1 MTQKLILRHGDCVE
15 VLKGY
20 EDGSI
25 GAVVSDPPY
34 GLEFMGKKWDR
45 LDWTDGGGMMGV
57 GMGGREIPWPSYSGT
72 GAAGTANA
80 TCATCGGRMRGG
92 NKCSCDKP
100 DWRVKGQP
108 LNLSANAERMQKQQ
122 HSHRIWLTEAFR
134 VLRPGGV
141 IKAFSGTRTFH
152 RMAYAMREAGFVDL
166 RIESWNYG
174 CLSEDTEVLTRN
186 GWEHY
191 HKATVG
197 TDVMGFDPMTE
208 DFRWMPVED
217 TYEYAYNREAYR
229 LVGEG
234 SDHIVSTNHRCLV
247 ERDGEWSFVYAEQLE
262 DTEAVPC
269 VSVRLHPQ
277 EQDASVVQPEVCCGE
292 DAGGQETFVGA
303 QWSVS
308 DLHRVREGVLE
319 ARSVDPQGYERP
331 GVLTRVQR
339 GEPGEG
345 LGEARPQGYGCGVP
359 GVPQACCGEDAG
371 SEQPR
376 MEGGCDL
383 LPQEGRVPQAEDQV
397 CAVPAPA
404 GFDGSQGRVRHGAS
418 ASGSGS
424 NRSAPDL
431 YGGRASC
438 EPQRG
443 GQQHRELDAVPH
455 ESGSQVVRGARYSVA
470 HLERSTVRVERID
483 YKGMVWCVK
492 VPTGAF
498 VARRNGMA
506 FVTGN
511 SGFPKSMNIG
521 KKLAQYEAAQA
532 SDPFWLESN
541 TDVVKGSERWN
552 GWGTALKP
560 SWEPVV
566 VGRKPE

>member
-1 MTQKLILRHGDCVE
+1 MQRLTLRHGDCVE

-25 GAVVSDPPY
+25 GAIVSDPPY
-34 GLEFMGKKWDR
+34 DLVGNSRKGSPQPGDLGTPYGRSGPSKARGFMGKEWD
-45 LDWTDGGGMMGV
+45 
-57 GMGGREIPWPSYSGT
+57 GT
-72 GAAGTANA
+72 GIAF
-80 TCATCGGRMRGG
+80 
-92 NKCSCDKP
+92 
-100 DWRVKGQP
+100 
-108 LNLSANAERMQKQQ
+108 SADLWNEMY
-122 HSHRIWLTEAFR
+122 R

-141 IKAFSGTRTFH
+141 VKAFSGTRTFH
-152 RMAYAMREAGFVDL
+152 RMAAAMAEAGFIDL
-166 RIESWNYG
+166 RVCAWNYG

-191 HKATVG
+191 HRATVG
-197 TDVMGFDPMTE
+197 THVMGFDPVTE
-208 DFRWMPVED
+208 EFRWMPVED
-217 TYEYAYNREAYR
+217 TYEYTYDREAYR

-234 SDHIVSTNHRCLV
+234 SDHTVSTNHRCLV
-247 ERDGEWSFVYAEQLE
+247 ERGGEWSFVYAEQLE
-262 DTEAVPC
+262 DTEVVPC

-292 DAGGQETFVGA
+292 AAEASVGTQGSA
-303 QWSVS
+303 S
-308 DLHRVREGVLE
+308 DLHRVWEGVLE
-319 ARSVDPQGYERP
+319 AGSVDSQRVEGGGERP

-345 LGEARPQGYGCGVP
+345 LGEARSQGCGCGVP

-397 CAVPAPA
+397 CAVSSPA
-404 GFDGSQGRVRHGAS
+404 GLDGSQGRVRHGAS

-455 ESGSQVVRGARYSVA
+455 EPGSQVVRGARYSVA

-511 SGFPKSMNIG
+511 SGFPKSTNIG

-532 SDPFWLESN
+532 SDPFWLEPD
-541 TDVVKGSERWN
+541 TDVAKGSERFRN
-552 GWGTALKP
+552 WGTALKP
-560 SWEPVV
+560 AWEPVV
-566 VGRKPE
+566 IGRKPE